1 MAEYHNMAPAEWDK
15 QSSKFKKKWTK
26 DEWARRCLL
35 QPKYDGVNVTIDVG
49 NRRALSRTGE
59 VYTSMEHIV
68 QAVCAEFADHD
79 KVYLEAWAPITP
91 HPVLNGWAR
100 RYENSPRLRGVV
112 FDAVHVEDTRSYATR
127 LATIHIR
134 LRGSSDVL
142 PLTPVA
148 YFIPSQEHTWEHV
161 EAIAKRRKQD
171 AHSAFDGVIIAD
183 PDAVW
188 RPGKT
193 KNGEVIKI
201 KPTLSLDLEV
211 VDIIVEPGEKTGRL
225 VAVLVVSYRGIRC
238 KVGSGVPHDLAGIN
252 IGSIVEVEALGVTE
266 KGLLR
271 EPRFKGLRTDKPKP
285 D

>member
-15 QSSKFKKKWTK
+15 QSSKFKKKRTK
-26 DEWARRCLL
+26 DDWARRCLL

-49 NRRALSRTGE
+49 SRRALSRTGE

-79 KVYLEAWAPITP
+79 KVYLEAWAPSTP
-91 HPVLNGWAR
+91 HPVINGWAR
-100 RYENSPRLRGVV
+100 RQENSPHLKGVV
-112 FDAVHVEDTRSYATR
+112 FDAVMVDDTRPYSQR
-127 LATIHIR
+127 LAVI
-134 LRGSSDVL
+134 SSQL
-142 PLTPVA
+142 SAFALFPLFSVPYTGGRDWQNSERYA
-148 YFIPSQEHTWEHV
+148 QLL
-161 EAIAKRRKQD
+161 KQD
-171 AHSAFDGVIIAD
+171 AHSAFDGAILAD
-183 PDAVW
+183 PNAAW
-188 RPGKT
+188 TAGKT

-238 KVGSGVPHDLAGIN
+238 KVGSGVPHDLAGVN